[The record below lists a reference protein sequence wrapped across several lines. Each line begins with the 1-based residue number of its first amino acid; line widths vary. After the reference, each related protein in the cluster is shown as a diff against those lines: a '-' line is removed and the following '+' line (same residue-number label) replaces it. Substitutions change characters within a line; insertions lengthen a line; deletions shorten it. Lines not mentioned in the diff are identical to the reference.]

1 MGEVEAHRADRAD
14 VARALLLVA
23 GGVLAVAAILY
34 NRFTLS
40 PLAEGSFQPLT
51 LEKIRHVQLGFALAG
66 VTFLA
71 AALAIGRWP
80 HRFSALGGRPVEWLL
95 FGIVG
100 LLPIV
105 LLDFGLRPFVEPM
118 TRIFVADEELGWR
131 MRPGVEDE
139 WGGVRVRVNERGL
152 RGPVLA
158 PHAPPGSRR
167 VLFLGDSVTFG
178 FGIADERDLFVSRAG
193 DALARALDAPV
204 EVLNAGV
211 GGYSPWQERI
221 WLEREGLG
229 YAPDLLV
236 VDFVLNDVTE
246 KLSLVRYG
254 GTGRGWQLARTAS
267 NALERWASAS
277 ALFTLARR
285 GGAVLLFGRDVQLG
299 AARREAMDVS
309 RLALDPTNPRAA
321 RAWELTLHNLD
332 GLLDVAEQHGIP
344 SLVVIFPYRIQL
356 HAPHRFGAPQRHLAR
371 HLRARGTPVL
381 DLLPRFAAQP
391 ARQELMLDPSHLSV
405 KGHAL
410 AAEAISECV
419 LSEGLLVAPR
429 GDGSGD

>member
-1 MGEVEAHRADRAD
+1 
-14 VARALLLVA
+14 VA
-23 GGVLAVAAILY
+23 GGVLVVAAILY
-34 NRFTLS
+34 NRYTLA
-40 PLAEGSFQPLT
+40 PLAEGAFQPLT
-51 LEKIRHVQLGFALAG
+51 LEKIRHVQLGFALSGAA
-66 VTFLA
+66 FLA
-71 AALAIGRWP
+71 AAAAIRRWP
-80 HRFSALGGRPVEWLL
+80 ESLSALGGRPAEWLL

-118 TRIFVADEELGWR
+118 TRIFVEDPDLGWR

-152 RGPVLA
+152 RGVALA
-158 PHAPPGSRR
+158 PDAPPGTRR

-178 FGIADERDLFVSRAG
+178 FGVADERDLFVSRTG
-193 DALARALDAPV
+193 LALSRALDTPV

-221 WLEREGLG
+221 WLEREGLA
-229 YAPDLLV
+229 YAPDLV
-236 VDFVLNDVTE
+236 VVGFVLNDVTE

-254 GTGRGWQLARTAS
+254 GTGQGWQLARTAKS
-267 NALERWASAS
+267 ALERWASGS

-309 RLALDPTNPRAA
+309 RLALDPKNPRMA
-321 RAWELTLHNLD
+321 RAWELTVQNLD
-332 GLLDVAEQHGIP
+332 GLLDVAGQHGIR
-344 SLVVIFPYRIQL
+344 SLVVIFPYRLQL
-356 HAPHRFGAPQRHLAR
+356 HAPQRFGEPQRYLTH

-391 ARQELMLDPSHLSV
+391 HRHDLMIDPSHLSV
-405 KGHAL
+405 EGHAL
-410 AAEAISECV
+410 AAEAITERV
-419 LSEGLLVAPR
+419 LAEGLLDAAP
-429 GDGSGD
+429 GAAHGEGSGD